1 MADLMQKYRHWLQ
14 QLDQRLQGQPPG
26 VDSTLKPA
34 FQLAGTISAY
44 VKAGRDLTAYETQ
57 LFIETFFHQQQ
68 QPQPPSIWP
77 ETLWQLLA
85 QVTDKTQVEWQELE
99 QDLSHQGLYL
109 QGEFVGMGLYV
120 CRDCNEL
127 LHYNHPA
134 ELIPC
139 PACGGGH
146 FLRRG
151 LPV

>member
-1 MADLMQKYRHWLQ
+1 MPELLHKYRQWLQ
-14 QLDQRLQGQPPG
+14 QLESSLQSHLDPAVRP
-26 VDSTLKPA
+26 VVEVADTLA
-34 FQLAGTISAY
+34 AY
-44 VKAGRDLTAYETQ
+44 LKAGRDLTAYESQ
-57 LFIETFFHQQQ
+57 LFIETFFRQQQ

-77 ETLWQLLA
+77 ETLWQALA

-109 QGEFVGMGLYV
+109 QGETVGMGLYV
-120 CRDCNEL
+120 CRQCGEA

-134 ELIPC
+134 ELLSC

>member
-1 MADLMQKYRHWLQ
+1 MTDLLHKYRHWLQ
-14 QLDQRLQGQPPG
+14 QLEMSLQSQFDPA
-26 VDSTLKPA
+26 LKPVVEVA
-34 FQLAGTISAY
+34 ATLAAY
-44 VKAGRDLTAYETQ
+44 LKAGRDLTAYETQ
-57 LFIETFFHQQQ
+57 LFIETFFRQQQ

-77 ETLWQLLA
+77 ETLWQMLA

-109 QGEFVGMGLYV
+109 QGEMVGMGLYV
-120 CRDCNEL
+120 CRVCGEA

-134 ELIPC
+134 ELLPC
-139 PACGGGH
+139 SACGGGH